1 MGEVAEREN
10 AMVGMLV
17 QCCTFGTRQT
27 KTGVTPS
34 GDILGTHS
42 WAQPVCRS
50 RLEPPLLRATPEPT
64 FFWVGAGSRSR
75 NLSGAGRVKSD
86 RLRQP
91 C

>member
-27 KTGVTPS
+27 ETGVTPS

-42 WAQPVCRS
+42 WAQPV
-50 RLEPPLLRATPEPT
+50 LR
-64 FFWVGAGSRSR
+64 SRSR
-75 NLSGAGRVKSD
+75 IF
-86 RLRQP
+86 
-91 C
+91 

>member
-50 RLEPPLLRATPEPT
+50 RHSFRATPEPT

-75 NLSGAGRVKSD
+75 LFQGGSG
-86 RLRQP
+86 
-91 C
+91 CIF